1 MDGFWATMQ
10 TVKHRYMCYS
20 ERYEEI
26 LQFGTITKH
35 TWGWEIDERNLK
47 IVYLTH
53 LHPKRIEYLG
63 NKNYSSVNIR
73 FVVKTSDMIRNFS

>member
-35 TWGWEIDERNLK
+35 TWG
-47 IVYLTH
+47 
-53 LHPKRIEYLG
+53 
-63 NKNYSSVNIR
+63 
-73 FVVKTSDMIRNFS
+73 